1 MAATRRT
8 GDDTGFQ
15 SLAELMA
22 DRQPSADRQRA
33 ELKRRAIA
41 LLARREYSRAELARK
56 LLSGAG
62 GFGRGRRATTAG
74 GRSRR
79 GRDEVGTAS
88 GRDASTGWAAAAAA
102 GVDGWD
108 DGRPPRDDSPEAAAQ
123 AQQSRQAVSA
133 ELVEQVLDEL
143 SEQRLLS
150 DRRMAEALVRS
161 GSARFGAARLQQD
174 LQRKGVDPALI
185 GDVLHPLADNEIE
198 RARAVW
204 QRRFG
209 QPPTDIKDKARQYRF
224 LLGRGFASR
233 VVAAVVP
240 ALSSR
245 SADEDEGFDEAWRA
259 S

>member
-8 GDDTGFQ
+8 GDDAGFQ

-22 DRQPSADRQRA
+22 ERQPSRDRQRA

-56 LLSGAG
+56 LLSGGG
-62 GFGRGRRATTAG
+62 GFGGRGRRSTTAG

-79 GRDEVGTAS
+79 GRDESAAAV
-88 GRDASTGWAAAAAA
+88 GRDASTGWAAAASGTDA
-102 GVDGWD
+102 WD
-108 DGRPPRDDSPEAAAQ
+108 DGRPPRDDSPEAAEQ
-123 AQQSRQAVSA
+123 AQQRRQAVSA

-245 SADEDEGFDEAWRA
+245 SADEDESFDDT
-259 S
+259 